1 MREKILFI
9 FLILSST
16 HLFGQLQAD
25 AGIDMNIC
33 FKDLKDNPIV
43 LGGNPAALGGV
54 EPYVYTWAVVWG
66 SMQTSDLLDDSTK
79 ANPMISNYSN
89 GTLKFKLTV
98 KDAADNQAT
107 DTVLVRIS
115 VLMETL
121 IYINNEITKGD
132 TIELPRNDFLG
143 GIEPL
148 KYTWFPNY
156 NISDTTASHPKA
168 WPDTT
173 CVYSVFATD
182 SIGCTSS
189 VSESTLTVKFLGV
202 INLKEEENLHLFV
215 YPNPANGSNIHF
227 EWGIN
232 KPQTIEVFN
241 FKGTLVGSVN
251 VRGKTSM
258 VYPVDSLQPGIY
270 LYRVTGPGGEKQ
282 TGKFVVQ

>member
-1 MREKILFI
+1 M
-9 FLILSST
+9 SST

-54 EPYVYTWAVVWG
+54 EPYVYTWAVVLG

-215 YPNPANGSNIHF
+215 YPNPANDYLTISNNAT
-227 EWGIN
+227 ETG
-232 KPQTIEVFN
+232 TIELFN
-241 FKGTLVGSVN
+241 SSG
-251 VRGKTSM
+251 VRVLLQNIFGDGQVDIGNLPNG
-258 VYPVDSLQPGIY
+258 VYFVKYQVKNRHFI
-270 LYRVTGPGGEKQ
+270 TKFTKQ
-282 TGKFVVQ
+282 